1 MALASSE
8 DFRVLDAIDE
18 LTSLAAEWAALVTR
32 CPGYHL
38 SQTFQ
43 WADAA
48 WRIVAQPA
56 GRSLR
61 CLTLRSDARLVAVW
75 PLVVRREGRLDIVQ
89 PLGFEGS
96 EYSAPLVEPGAGTPA
111 RLERLLQAASCL
123 GDTLLLA
130 HVRSDSALAAVLGTR
145 RQLAAAYDAQ
155 PASYIARD
163 DYADWN
169 ALAGTFS
176 SKFRYALR
184 RSAKRLAEN
193 GRVEIGPSAPADRSA
208 LIDWALEQKK
218 AWLTR
223 ANMRNDWIWRKDY
236 RDFLV
241 EMTNR
246 DDETGRTLLFA
257 ITVDGAPVAANL
269 VTVDRQRAEGYLTV
283 FDTRWSAAS
292 PGNVLTEH
300 VLRWAFER
308 GLDLDFRIG
317 DEAYKDRWTTRSV
330 EVVTWCIAASLR
342 GAPGVALLL
351 ARQFGAATRRR
362 IGKLVRSKSG
372 RERRR
377 DSGQVRERTVSSTAP

>member
-8 DFRVLDAIDE
+8 DLRVLDTVDA
-18 LTSLAAEWAALVTR
+18 LTVLAADWAALVAR
-32 CPGYHL
+32 CPGYYL

-61 CLTLRSDARLVAVW
+61 CLALRTDGRLVAVW

-96 EYSAPLVEPGAGTPA
+96 EYSAPLVEPGADVPA
-111 RLERLLQAASCL
+111 RLERLLQAAGRL
-123 GDTLLLA
+123 GDTLLLL
-130 HVRSDSALAAVLGTR
+130 HVRSDSALAAVLGSR
-145 RQLAAAYDAQ
+145 RQIGAAYDAQ
-155 PASYIARD
+155 SASYIACD
-163 DYADWN
+163 DFADWN
-169 ALAGTFS
+169 AFAGTFS
-176 SKFRYALR
+176 AKFRYTLR
-184 RSAKRLAEN
+184 RAAKRLAES
-193 GRVEIGPSAPADRSA
+193 GCVRIGPAAPADRSA
-208 LIDWALEQKK
+208 LVDWALEQKK
-218 AWLTR
+218 AWLMRT
-223 ANMRNDWIWRKDY
+223 NMRNDWIWRRDY

-246 DDETGRTLLFA
+246 DDEAGRVLLFA

-269 VTVDRQRAEGYLTV
+269 VSVDRQRAEGYLTV
-283 FDTRWSAAS
+283 FDAEWSAAS

-300 VLRWAFER
+300 VVRWALER

-330 EVVTWCIAASLR
+330 EVVTWRIAASVR
-342 GAPGVALLL
+342 GVPGVALLL
-351 ARQFGAATRRR
+351 ARQFRAATRRR
-362 IGKLVRSKSG
+362 LGALLQSRSDRECSRESGKA
-372 RERRR
+372 RERALR
-377 DSGQVRERTVSSTAP
+377 